1 VVRETK
7 RGPANTGL
15 HLFRERA
22 AGQNLPPGSIPTLT
36 SSIKE
41 IEDPEPLR
49 QVIQH
54 HRQTLDAVM
63 PEIILAPDTWV
74 LTASL
79 ASAVNLLPAIDSFG
93 IELSKALDAL
103 SRELSRA
110 IDKS

>member
-1 VVRETK
+1 
-7 RGPANTGL
+7 
-15 HLFRERA
+15 
-22 AGQNLPPGSIPTLT
+22 
-36 SSIKE
+36 
-41 IEDPEPLR
+41 
-49 QVIQH
+49 
-54 HRQTLDAVM
+54 M